1 VQVVIRLVKNE
12 VIKVLHQRKLLFLFI
27 LIFLMVLA
35 PILFTYISRFKVH
48 DGQTYPLFFLGM
60 ITSLVVPI
68 FISIITA
75 DMVTEEYVSGTLS
88 TTLIH
93 PVSRLKLLTAK
104 VITLYLV
111 ILLALTYTMLL
122 SYGLGSLSFGWGEA
136 FLDRGIIYSSREG
149 IIITLGSYLIS
160 SLPLLS
166 FALFVVLL
174 AHLFLSASAVVGIS
188 ISLMI
193 LFSIVGLLVSEI
205 QPYLLTTYFT
215 HLGEMILFSPNR
227 EGTLRAITVILLYGI
242 ISFALSAFIFKRRDL
257 HY

>member
-1 VQVVIRLVKNE
+1 MIRLVKNE
-12 VIKVLHQRKLLFLFI
+12 IIKVIRQRKLLFLLI
-27 LIFLMVLA
+27 LIFLIVLA
-35 PILFTYISRFKVH
+35 PVFFTYISRFKVH

-75 DMVTEEYVSGTLS
+75 DMVTEEYVAGTLS

-104 VITLYLV
+104 VITLYMV
-111 ILLALTYTMLL
+111 ILFALTYTLLL
-122 SYGLGSLSFGWGEA
+122 SYGVGSLSFGWGEA
-136 FLDRGIIYSSREG
+136 FLDRGIVYSSTEG
-149 IIITLGSYLIS
+149 VIITLGSYLIA

-215 HLGEMILFSPNR
+215 HLSELILFSSNR
-227 EGTLRAITVILLYGI
+227 EGTLKAIAVILFYGV
-242 ISFALSAFIFKRRDL
+242 ISFALSALIFNRRDL